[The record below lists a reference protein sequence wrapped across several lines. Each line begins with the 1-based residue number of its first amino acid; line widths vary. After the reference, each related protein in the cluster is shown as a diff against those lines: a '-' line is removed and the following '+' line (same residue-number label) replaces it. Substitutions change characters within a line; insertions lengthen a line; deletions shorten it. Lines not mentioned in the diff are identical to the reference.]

1 MPTPHHILK
10 RANTILQRS
19 TLYQELTKY
28 TQISNINAIYILDF
42 ISIFTNKK
50 SKYAHDT
57 RNYNQELSFIQR
69 QS

>member
-1 MPTPHHILK
+1 MPNPHHILK
-10 RANTILQRS
+10 RANTILQRP

-28 TQISNINAIYILDF
+28 TQISNINAIYIRIYFYLYQQ
-42 ISIFTNKK
+42 K